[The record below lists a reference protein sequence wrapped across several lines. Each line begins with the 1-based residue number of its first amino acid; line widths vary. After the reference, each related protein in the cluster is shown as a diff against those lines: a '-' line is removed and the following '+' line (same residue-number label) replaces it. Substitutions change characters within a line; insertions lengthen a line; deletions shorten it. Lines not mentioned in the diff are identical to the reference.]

1 MQKERVLITGAAG
14 FIPGHFIER
23 LLDEGYSVVGI
34 DDLSTSTRDSM
45 SDYIN
50 HPDFEFIEDTVLN
63 RELLD
68 DICQRVD
75 SVYHGAIRGIGVSI
89 QKPNEEL
96 RVNIEG
102 TLNILEA
109 CKLNKKIRKIII
121 PSSASVYG
129 HPQKLPES
137 ELDLTCPISPYGV
150 SKLAA
155 EKYALVYANIYSM
168 PIISL
173 RYFNTYGPR
182 QKHDS
187 LYGGVVSIFI
197 NNLISGKP
205 LQIYGDGSQTR
216 DFTYITDCID
226 ATFKI
231 FTSNTIKENLYNV
244 GTGIET
250 SVIDVYKL
258 LMKANNLTASSKDLV
273 FVSNRLVD
281 NIPRRVA
288 DISMISRDYQY
299 EPKVTISDGLALTL
313 NYYAQ

>member
-1 MQKERVLITGAAG
+1 MKKVKVLVTGAAG
-14 FIPGHFIER
+14 FIPGHFVER
-23 LLDEGYSVVGI
+23 LLKEGYHVIGL
-34 DDLSTSTRDSM
+34 DDLSTSTFQSM
-45 SDYIN
+45 ADYIN
-50 HPDFEFIEDTVLN
+50 HPNFEFVKDTVLN
-63 RELLD
+63 LDLLKS
-68 DICQRVD
+68 ICASVD
-75 SVYHGAIRGIGVSI
+75 AVYHGAVRGIGVSV
-89 QKPNEEL
+89 QEPNEEL

-102 TLNILEA
+102 TLNVLEA
-109 CKLNKKIRKIII
+109 CKLNNQIQKIII

-137 ELDLTCPISPYGV
+137 EFDLTCPTSPYGV

-205 LQIYGDGSQTR
+205 IQIYGDGTQTR

-231 FTSNTIKENLYNV
+231 FTGNTIKQNLYNV

-258 LMKANNLTASSKDLV
+258 LINANNLTASSKDLV

-313 NYYAQ
+313 NYYAK